1 MSSSMRML
9 IEELERQDPVLGLLL
24 IGTGLVFVIIGAR
37 IFRFLLAISFG
48 CVGLVLGAALPLDP
62 FWQMLAGVAAGVGF
76 AIASVFLV
84 RLGVAALAGGWFA
97 AAAMMVADYL
107 RAGDAVVLIIGGLA
121 FLGIAAL
128 SFVLYFEVIAAV
140 MSFEGALL
148 ILAGL
153 AICLSRYSAMW
164 YHIRSLLLET
174 PALVAF
180 LVLAGTV
187 AGYYTQ
193 IAERQKKQVGT
204 SG

>member
-1 MSSSMRML
+1 MSLSLRML
-9 IEELERQDPVLGLLL
+9 IGELEGQDPVLGVLM
-24 IGTGLVFVIIGAR
+24 IGAGLVFVILGAR
-37 IFRFLLAISFG
+37 IFRVLMAISLG
-48 CVGLVLGAALPLDP
+48 CVGLVLGASLPLDP
-62 FWQMLAGVAAGVGF
+62 FWQMLAGVAGGIGLAL
-76 AIASVFLV
+76 ASVFLV

-97 AAAMMVADYL
+97 AAAMLVAGHLQARD
-107 RAGDAVVLIIGGLA
+107 DIVLIIGGLA
-121 FLGIAAL
+121 FLAIAAL
-128 SFVLYFEVIAAV
+128 TFVLYFEVIAAV

-164 YHIRSLLLET
+164 YHIRALLLET
-174 PALVAF
+174 PALAAF

-193 IAERQKKQVGT
+193 IAERQKKQVGI